1 MKDNSKT
8 LNFMKSNTVATQ
20 NHGIANRIFSIRGV
34 QVMLDE
40 DLAELYGVEVRVL
53 NQAVKRN
60 MMRFPPEFMFQLTS
74 DEWASLRSQNVILQ
88 DAVLRSQTVIL
99 ERKIGKHRKYLP
111 YAYTEQGVAMLSS
124 VLRSDKAV
132 KVSIRIMQAFVE
144 LRKLIS
150 GNLLLFQRLDKV
162 ERKQLETDE
171 KFETVFNALQNKQTL
186 PEKGIFFEGQI
197 FDAYKFI
204 SDIIR
209 KAGKSIILI
218 DNYLDDTVLTLF
230 SKRKRGVS
238 LTIYTSSINKQLQL
252 DVSKHNQQYE
262 TIEVKEFRLAH
273 DRFILIDHTELYH
286 IGASLKDLGK
296 KWFAFSRISDKEIIN
311 NLINRL

>member
-1 MKDNSKT
+1 
-8 LNFMKSNTVATQ
+8 MKSNTVATQ

-60 MMRFPPEFMFQLTS
+60 MMRFPPEFMFQLTI

-88 DAVLRSQTVIL
+88 DAYIRSQNVII
-99 ERKIGKHRKYLP
+99 EKKIGKHRKYLP
-111 YAYTEQGVAMLSS
+111 FAYTEQGVAMLSS
-124 VLRSDKAV
+124 VLRSDTAV

-144 LRKLIS
+144 MRKFVS
-150 GNLLLFQRLDKV
+150 DNLLVFQRLDKV

-171 KFETVFNALQNKQTL
+171 KFEKVFNALQNNQPS

-197 FDAYKFI
+197 FDAYTFI

-218 DNYLDDTVLTLF
+218 DNYIDDTVLTLF

-262 TIEVKEFRLAH
+262 PIEVKEFRLAH

-296 KWFAFSRISDKEIIN
+296 KWFAFSRICDKDIIN
-311 NLINRL
+311 NLKNRL

>member
-1 MKDNSKT
+1 
-8 LNFMKSNTVATQ
+8 MKSNTVATQ
-20 NHGIANRIFSIRGV
+20 NQGIANRIFSIRGV

-60 MMRFPPEFMFQLTS
+60 MMRFPPEFTFQLTRE
-74 DEWASLRSQNVILQ
+74 EWTSLRSQNVILQ
-88 DAVLRSQTVIL
+88 DAFIRSQNVII
-99 ERKIGKHRKYLP
+99 EKKIGKHRKYLP

-124 VLRSDKAV
+124 VLRSDTAV

-144 LRKLIS
+144 MRKFVS
-150 GNLLLFQRLDKV
+150 DNLLVSQRLDKV

-171 KFETVFNALQNKQTL
+171 KFEKVFNALQNNQPS

-218 DNYLDDTVLTLF
+218 DNYIDDTVLTLF

-262 TIEVKEFRLAH
+262 TIEVKEFKLAH
-273 DRFILIDHTELYH
+273 DRFILIDHTELFH

-296 KWFAFSRISDKEIIN
+296 KWFAFSRICDKDLIN
-311 NLINRL
+311 NLKNRL